1 MYSHR
6 RLVGL
11 SAAAQFVAPRRTES
25 ARNATQNVPIP
36 RIASRSLEEEQN
48 ESVGFMVTGIRTSHR
63 WSKFAN
69 VIDGIIP
76 FKLEFIKT
84 VSVILLQLPTTAF
97 LHL

>member
-6 RLVGL
+6 RLVAL
-11 SAAAQFVAPRRTES
+11 SAAQFVAPRTES
-25 ARNATQNVPIP
+25 ARNAIQNVPIP
-36 RIASRSLEEEQN
+36 RIVSRSLEEQN
-48 ESVGFMVTGIRTSHR
+48 ESVGLIVTGIRTSHR

-69 VIDGIIP
+69 VIEGIIP

>member
-11 SAAAQFVAPRRTES
+11 SAAQFVAPRRTES

-48 ESVGFMVTGIRTSHR
+48 
-63 WSKFAN
+63 
-69 VIDGIIP
+69 
-76 FKLEFIKT
+76 
-84 VSVILLQLPTTAF
+84 
-97 LHL
+97 